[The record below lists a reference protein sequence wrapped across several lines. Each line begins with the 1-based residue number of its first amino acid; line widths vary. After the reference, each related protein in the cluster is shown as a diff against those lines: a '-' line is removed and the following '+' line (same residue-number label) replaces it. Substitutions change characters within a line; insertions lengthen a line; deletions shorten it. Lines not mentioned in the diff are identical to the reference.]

1 MHNAAGEQASQDV
14 VAHYA
19 NAAGQTLRTA
29 DGKGLH
35 DVKKPKE
42 QKAAKQIES
51 SWRQD
56 QHGIEKA
63 GKLVYDD
70 LVAIFFIEI
79 YLCVACGQNA
89 NTCQGREEREVK
101 VYITPA
107 QRVQWPDQKIDAQR
121 QPRSNG
127 S

>member
-1 MHNAAGEQASQDV
+1 MHNAAGEQASQDI

-35 DVKKPKE
+35 DVKEPKE

-51 SWRQD
+51 SWRQE
-56 QHGIEKA
+56 QHGVEKA

-70 LVAIFFIEI
+70 LVAILFIEI
-79 YLCVACGQNA
+79 DFCVACSPDT
-89 NTCQGREEREVK
+89 NTCQACEKSEVK
-101 VYITPA
+101 IYIPPG